1 MGKLLRHNS
10 AFLLEESTGGTTN
23 NQKTG
28 SFFGVLA
35 LEGSTSVLIASM
47 SLVGG
52 VEQVDIHIPS
62 GSTYNTEFNSIRIA
76 SGSAL
81 IYKQSTD

>member
-10 AFLLEESTGGTTN
+10 AFLLEESEGGTTN

-47 SLVGG
+47 SMVGGEKLVG
-52 VEQVDIHIPS
+52 I
-62 GSTYNTEFNSIRIA
+62 NR
-76 SGSAL
+76 
-81 IYKQSTD
+81 

>member
-10 AFLLEESTGGTTN
+10 AFLLEESTGGTTD

-28 SFFGVLA
+28 SFFGILA
-35 LEGSTSVLIASM
+35 LEGQTSVLIASM

-52 VEQVDIHIPS
+52 SEQLGVIIPS
-62 GSTYNTEFNSIRIA
+62 GSTYDAEFTSIRIA